1 MRPGVKYSADE
12 LIELSSLHD
21 STTDAADELEEA
33 FMEIQERLKL
43 SEKEVLFTLARVADS
58 FIRMHEDYNFDP
70 NNKLDAEAAFNDY
83 YIACRDIRFGE
94 VCDGDVV
101 ESGEKGS

>member
-1 MRPGVKYSADE
+1 
-12 LIELSSLHD
+12 
-21 STTDAADELEEA
+21 
-33 FMEIQERLKL
+33 
-43 SEKEVLFTLARVADS
+43 
-58 FIRMHEDYNFDP
+58 MHEDYNFDP